1 MGITMELAGR
11 SVPTAREKV
20 AGIRKGGGGSGR
32 EEMIAVV
39 DRNYRYVIANH
50 AFLSHRGMKKEE
62 LVGRRISEVLNSGV
76 FESTV
81 KEKLDECL
89 RGKNCA
95 VRDAIQIPGVGISP
109 TLRSKVREALTGEE
123 KEMVPE
129 RPPLCRCVDF
139 DLC

>member
-1 MGITMELAGR
+1 MELAGR
-11 SVPTAREKV
+11 SVPTARKKV

-39 DRNYRYVIANH
+39 DRDYRYVIANH

-95 VRDAIQIPGVGISP
+95 ERDAIQIPGVGREGY
-109 TLRSKVREALTGEE
+109 LRLLLSDPRSG
-123 KEMVPE
+123 
-129 RPPLCRCVDF
+129 RR
-139 DLC
+139 